1 MGGDERRDGELRVM
15 DGAARRQGMARL
27 RRQLDSEGR
36 RDGDSMTMDD
46 EEPRERDGDGDGD
59 VDVDTTGRDRDAR
72 DDVMVTRRRLTT
84 RNHASAMA
92 MSMLTRPAMGAIKAN
107 AALNYKN

>member
-1 MGGDERRDGELRVM
+1 MVRRDGKGWRDCDGNLTAR
-15 DGAARRQGMARL
+15 DGAMVTQRRWTTRNHASAMA
-27 RRQLDSEGR
+27 
-36 RDGDSMTMDD
+36 
-46 EEPRERDGDGDGD
+46 GDGD
-59 VDVDTTGRDRDAR
+59 VDVDTAGRDHDAR